1 MSVWI
6 SHPRSL
12 NDDLSGFQN
21 RTLRGLIEHVAS
33 EVVSIYKYFNRVLIP
48 SQHISHKPL
57 YQEQMPCFL
66 LVKQWNFFPSPS

>member
-6 SHPRSL
+6 FHPCSP

-48 SQHISHKPL
+48 SQHISHKLL
-57 YQEQMPCFL
+57 YQEQMPFFL
-66 LVKQWNFFPSPS
+66 